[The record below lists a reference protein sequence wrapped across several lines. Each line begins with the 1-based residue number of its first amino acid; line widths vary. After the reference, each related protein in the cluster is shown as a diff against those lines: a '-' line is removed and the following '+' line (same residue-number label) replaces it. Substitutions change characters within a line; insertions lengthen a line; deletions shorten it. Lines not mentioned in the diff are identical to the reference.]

1 VSWTGNG
8 LRPLDRLVTR
18 AIRDK
23 AGRVV
28 GTQTTARV
36 GHNLL
41 VVSVLSPRMPP

>member
-28 GTQTTARV
+28 RTQVTARV